1 MITSDVSTFK
11 PLSFDLYEEI
21 RSDILT
27 GRLADG
33 SKLSEQSVC
42 SIYKVSRTPVRE
54 ALIKLE
60 SEGLLN
66 NIPNRGAFVR
76 GLSHSDVSDIFD
88 LRSICEVQAVEWAI
102 MRMSTEEIDKLAEA
116 FEMMEFYTLS
126 DESDKVLGFNSDFHN
141 IILAGSRNRMLESSL
156 NSYRLYLRHALPEAS
171 YSSKLLKLILK
182 EHKAVFDAFESKN
195 PAEGK
200 AAMEHHMQQTKARR
214 LKGY

>member
-1 MITSDVSTFK
+1 MITSDITSFK

-21 RSDILT
+21 RTDILT

-33 SKLSEQSVC
+33 SKLSEQYVC
-42 SIYKVSRTPVRE
+42 NIYKVSRTPVRE

-126 DESDKVLGFNSDFHN
+126 DESDKVLGFNSEFHD
-141 IILAGSRNRMLESSL
+141 IILAGSQNRMLETSL
-156 NSYRLYLRHALPEAS
+156 KSYRLYLHHSLPEAQ

-182 EHKAVFDAFESKN
+182 EHKAVFEAFESKN
-195 PAEGK
+195 PSEGK
-200 AAMEHHMQQTKARR
+200 AAMEHHMLQTKARR